1 MLEFLYPWGLTSLAA
16 LGGILFLYFYVFRG
30 KRIPVSALFLWEATR
45 SLKREGQKRRRPP
58 LTLPLLLELLAAL
71 LLGLIVAGLVYT
83 HVTSRPHLV
92 VLLDSSASM
101 NAGSGEETFRAQAA
115 ERIVALC
122 RSLGRDARVSIVETG
137 FGGRILGG
145 EPLSTAR
152 AAALLEDWRPTAP
165 PHSPRQAI
173 ELGRSLL
180 GEEGRMVLVTDHR
193 TERGDITVIG
203 VGEPLSN
210 TGWAAA
216 RWMAGNRIFAL
227 TQHFGDAAP
236 QKSVTLYAGDREL
249 TRKEVDFSERAAVP
263 LVFTVPEGVDSVRI
277 ELPPD
282 ALANDNV
289 VRLSRPPQPTLNVQ
303 VAVGHGGLEERLQ
316 RALRACRRV
325 QPRVAEPPALVFD
338 AGGEPTAGAA
348 RALLLV
354 SFRRPATERAR
365 AYVGPFFVDPFSSLT
380 RGVDLKGAVWTADPE
395 FPAEQGRVLASAGE
409 VPLVVR
415 RGDRVLVNMAPE
427 ESTVFQMPAWP
438 VLISNLVEHAYE
450 QSPGLKRFSFRLGE
464 SLSFRRP
471 RDWQGR
477 IVVEEPGGGRIAFD
491 ENHVFYGNLAREGI
505 YRVLA
510 SGEPVLS
517 FDVNLLAPEESDLT
531 AAASFDDAGALDA
544 ASLRTAR
551 SRGFHREFALVA
563 AALLLG
569 CWFLLERQRA

>member
-1 MLEFLYPWGLTSLAA
+1 
-16 LGGILFLYFYVFRG
+16 
-30 KRIPVSALFLWEATR
+30 
-45 SLKREGQKRRRPP
+45 
-58 LTLPLLLELLAAL
+58 
-71 LLGLIVAGLVYT
+71 
-83 HVTSRPHLV
+83 
-92 VLLDSSASM
+92 
-101 NAGSGEETFRAQAA
+101 
-115 ERIVALC
+115 
-122 RSLGRDARVSIVETG
+122 
-137 FGGRILGG
+137 
-145 EPLSTAR
+145 
-152 AAALLEDWRPTAP
+152 
-165 PHSPRQAI
+165 
-173 ELGRSLL
+173 
-180 GEEGRMVLVTDHR
+180 MVLVTDHR

-354 SFRRPATERAR
+354 SFRRPGTERAR

-380 RGVDLKGAVWTADPE
+380 RGVDLKGAVWTAAPE

-505 YRVLA
+505 YRILA